1 MRILVDITHP
11 AHVHFFRHA
20 ICRWQAA
27 GHEVRITSRDKDIT
41 VDLLDEF
48 GFEHT
53 CIGHVRRGV
62 VGLAIELIERARG
75 LSHVIH
81 KFHPHVATAEAGT
94 FIVYGCLP
102 HRVPTVIFYDT
113 EHARLSNSITYPLAK
128 VVITPRAYQKSA
140 GTKHIRYEGYE
151 QLAYTHPS
159 VFTPDPSVLTSEGLS
174 PGEPFIIVRLVSWQA
189 SHDVGDVGVRNLR
202 EVIDMLRLY
211 GRVILSSEKPLPPD
225 LDHLTLRG
233 PRRNMLHLQAFARL
247 FFGESATMASE
258 CAMLG
263 TPAIFVSTS
272 RRGYIDELQT
282 RYSMVYSFND
292 RRTGQE
298 QALAKARELLEDPET
313 PAQWQAKRQQMLSE
327 LIDVT
332 EFITQIVPQYARG
345 SERS

>member
-27 GHEVRITSRDKDIT
+27 GHEVCTTSRDKDIT
-41 VDLLDEF
+41 ASLLDEF

-62 VGLAIELIERARG
+62 GGLAIELIERAWE
-75 LSHVIH
+75 LSRVIR
-81 KFHPHVATAEAGT
+81 KFRPHVATAEAGT

-102 HRVPTVIFYDT
+102 HRVPAVIFYDT
-113 EHARLSNSITYPLAK
+113 EHAKVSNAITYPLAK

-140 GTKHIRYEGYE
+140 GAKQIRYEGYE
-151 QLAYTHPS
+151 QLAYTHPR
-159 VFTPDPSVLTSEGLS
+159 VFTPDPSVLGIEGLS
-174 PGEPFIIVRLVSWQA
+174 PGDPFMIVRLVGWSA
-189 SHDVGDVGVRNLR
+189 SHDVGDFGVRNLR
-202 EVIDMLRLY
+202 GLIEALAPY
-211 GRVILSSEKPLPPD
+211 GRILLSSEKLLPPD
-225 LDHLTLRG
+225 LQRLGLRG

-247 FFGESATMASE
+247 YFGESATMASE

-272 RRGYIDELQT
+272 KRGYIDELQT
-282 RYSMVYSFND
+282 RYDMVYSFND
-292 RRTGQE
+292 RHTGQE
-298 QALAKARELLEDPET
+298 QALAKARELLENPDT
-313 PAQWQAKRQQMLSE
+313 PAQWRSKRERMLSE

-332 EFITQIVPQYARG
+332 EFITRIVPQYARG
-345 SERS
+345 T